1 VGDGAAV
8 SGIEAGPGGRWQGR
22 VALVTGSSSG
32 IGEAV
37 AKRFAA
43 LGASVLVNSRR
54 SVEAGQAVA
63 DALPDA
69 RYVQADV
76 ADEAECA
83 RLVEVALEE
92 WGRLDVL
99 VNNAGTGPVIPHQN
113 LSEAPLEIWK
123 EIFSVNVFG
132 TWALTVAAAPS
143 LAESKGSIVNVTSL
157 AGIREVG
164 SSVPYACSKAATNHM
179 TQLLAKVL
187 GPDVRVNA
195 IAPGLVDTPRSET
208 WEAAR
213 EHYRQVAPM
222 QRAASADDVADAVL
236 FLAESDYMTGEIMVL
251 DGGFGLAR

>member
-1 VGDGAAV
+1 MSAQA
-8 SGIEAGPGGRWQGR
+8 EGRWKGK
-22 VALVTGSSSG
+22 VVLVTGSSSG

-37 AKRFAA
+37 AKRFGS
-43 LGASVLVNSRR
+43 LGASVLINSAR

-63 DALPDA
+63 DSLPDA

-76 ADEAECA
+76 ADENQCA
-83 RLVEVALEE
+83 MLVETALKQ

-99 VNNAGTGPVIPHQN
+99 VNNAGTGPVVPHEN
-113 LSEAPLEIWK
+113 LNDAPIELWK

-132 TWALTVAAAPS
+132 TWALTVAAVPA

-179 TQLLAKVL
+179 TELVAKVV

-195 IAPGLVDTPRSET
+195 VAPGLVDTPRSAT
-208 WEAAR
+208 WEASR
-213 EHYRQVAPM
+213 EFYRRVAPM
-222 QRAASADDVADAVL
+222 QRGATPDEVADGVL
-236 FLAESDYMTGEIMVL
+236 FLAESPYMTGEIMVI
-251 DGGFGLAR
+251 DGGFGLTR